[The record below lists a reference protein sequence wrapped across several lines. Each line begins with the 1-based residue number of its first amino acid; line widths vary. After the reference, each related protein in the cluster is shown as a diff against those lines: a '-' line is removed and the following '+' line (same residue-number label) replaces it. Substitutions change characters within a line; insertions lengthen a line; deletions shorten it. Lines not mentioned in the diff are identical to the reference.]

1 MEEFG
6 QMSTNMLTEKEYSC
20 FNECYEANEFQKSL
34 DELLVVAQR
43 FLDLEIKLKS
53 SGD

>member
-6 QMSTNMLTEKEYSC
+6 QVPRNMLTEKDYSC
-20 FNECYEANEFQKSL
+20 FNECYEANEFQKTL
-34 DELLVVAQR
+34 DDILGVAQR

-53 SGD
+53 SN